1 MVPLPKAVDAWE
13 YCSLLSPVVALGI
26 NVVFQ
31 VALVRARQGGRFH
44 RSMIEGF
51 VAGLAA
57 LVAIEVFLVMWR
69 ETSLE
74 SLAISCLVNAP
85 AYAALS
91 YCYFGVANLGHTSIR
106 IRLYAEMAASRDGIS
121 IQEIERIYNEK
132 AFMEMRLQ
140 RLIEGGNIIEKDG
153 RYFVGDRKLL
163 LVANIIFA
171 AKRFILG
178 GKSDFES
185 RG

>member
-1 MVPLPKAVDAWE
+1 MAPLPKAVDAWE
-13 YCSLLSPVVALGI
+13 YCSLLSPVVALAV

-31 VALVRARQGGRFH
+31 VALVRARRGGLFH

-51 VAGLAA
+51 LAGLAGLAA
-57 LVAIEVFLVMWR
+57 IEGCLIMWR
-69 ETSLE
+69 GVSLE
-74 SLAISCLVNAP
+74 TLAISCLVNAP

-106 IRLYAEMAASRDGIS
+106 IRLYAEMAASPDGIS

-163 LVANIIFA
+163 LVAKIIFA
-171 AKRFILG
+171 TKRFILG
-178 GKSDFES
+178 EKNDFES